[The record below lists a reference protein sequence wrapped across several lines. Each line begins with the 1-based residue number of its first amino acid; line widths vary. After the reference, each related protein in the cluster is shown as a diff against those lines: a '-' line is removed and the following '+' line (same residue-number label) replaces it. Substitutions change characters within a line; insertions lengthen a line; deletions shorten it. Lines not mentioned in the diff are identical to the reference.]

1 MGWVALPSKKKFSL
15 LGPPFIT
22 QIRVVFLYLNAKTK
36 KLYIYGCADLC
47 AFSKGQNPFWLL
59 GAKVEARSLIRNKA
73 HLLRGGGEGGSAREV
88 GSSGL
93 LNTHYHL
100 RVSLPCLPFWTRV
113 G

>member
-1 MGWVALPSKKKFSL
+1 MQKQK
-15 LGPPFIT
+15 
-22 QIRVVFLYLNAKTK
+22 N
-36 KLYIYGCADLC
+36 YIYGCADLC
-47 AFSKGQNPFWLL
+47 AFSKGQNPFWSL

-73 HLLRGGGEGGSAREV
+73 HLLRGGGEGSSAREV

-100 RVSLPCLPFWTRV
+100 RVSLCPACPSGHGSANRSNQQSPEPLGF